1 MKKIDRGWKMDTEE
15 RSLQDRLESIG
26 QLLDTIDA
34 LLDEIEKKG
43 KEE

>member
-1 MKKIDRGWKMDTEE
+1 MDTEE

-26 QLLDTIDA
+26 QLLDAIEA

>member
-1 MKKIDRGWKMDTEE
+1 MNTSAEN

-26 QLLDTIDA
+26 RLLDEIDR

-43 KEE
+43 QKE

>member
-1 MKKIDRGWKMDTEE
+1 MNTSAES

-26 QLLDTIDA
+26 RLLDEINK

-43 KEE
+43 QKE

>member
-1 MKKIDRGWKMDTEE
+1 MDTEE

-43 KEE
+43 KKE

>member
-1 MKKIDRGWKMDTEE
+1 MDTEE
-15 RSLQDRLESIG
+15 RSLQDRLESIE

-43 KEE
+43 KKE

>member
-1 MKKIDRGWKMDTEE
+1 MDTEE

-26 QLLDTIDA
+26 QLLDAIDA

-43 KEE
+43 KKE

>member
-1 MKKIDRGWKMDTEE
+1 MDTEE

>member
-1 MKKIDRGWKMDTEE
+1 MNTESE

-26 QLLDTIDA
+26 RLLDEIDR

-43 KEE
+43 QKE